1 VFSVSPAELLT
12 IAVVALLVFGPKR
25 LPEIM
30 RKLGG
35 AVREMRRAAET
46 LKTGL
51 EDEVGEVLGPLD
63 QARREITSALD
74 PTAPAPDRAADD
86 PAPQDDAGHQEGG
99 A

>member
-1 VFSVSPAELLT
+1 MLT

-35 AVREMRRAAET
+35 AVREMRRAADH

-51 EDEVGEVLGPLD
+51 EEELGEVLGPLD
-63 QARREITSALD
+63 QARREVTSALD
-74 PTAPAPDRAADD
+74 PAAPPVVPPPAPD
-86 PAPQDDAGHQEGG
+86 PEAGDRTP
-99 A
+99 